1 VGEEEAFEDAF
12 DGGFFVVGEALGGFE
27 LEPQVVCGS
36 AFVLVEEQ
44 LVGADRESEC
54 DSSER
59 VDVRLGFAGFIAAQ
73 ERDVDVGSVG
83 EGLLGE
89 VVLLAQRGE
98 SFGERHVVRERYGR
112 CSHHES
118 KYATKKGAGLRLDR
132 VWLRERLSVARIP
145 EEEIERLKEEVAL
158 ERLVELAGVELRR
171 QGKDLVGRCPF
182 HDDRT
187 PSLVISPQK
196 NLWHCLGAC
205 QAGGSVIDWTMR
217 LEGVSFRHAVELLRD
232 GVAPSR
238 IVSGERRVARAS
250 TVTKLPSPLERSA
263 DDRELLERVVGFYAQ
278 TLKESPEALAYLE
291 RRGLRHPELLDTFR
305 LGFANRTLGYR
316 LPQRNR
322 QAGADI
328 RGRLQRLGVIR
339 SSGHEHLTGSL
350 VIPIADADGVAVQL
364 YGRKIR
370 DDLRPGTPLH
380 LYLPGAHRGV
390 FNLLA
395 LQASREVVVCESLI
409 DALSFWCHGQRHV
422 TAAYGVEGFTA
433 EHFRALKDNQIGR
446 VLIAY
451 DRDDAGDRAAVKL
464 AERLQ
469 ADGVEC
475 FRVTFPAGQ
484 DANGVVTS
492 VEDPAGALAELLRA
506 AVWLGAGQAS
516 RPGMPGPAPEVVV
529 SAVSSAAAPADT
541 PVEVEVEVVDELRVI
556 VDEGAGGEERSAGV
570 SFSAAQ
576 SPEPEPGFV
585 SPVPAGP
592 PPGPCVE
599 LVGEELR
606 VGIDDRRWRIRGLG
620 KVTSFDVL
628 KLNVLVAREDERH
641 GHLFHVDTFD
651 LYSARARGVFCRQA
665 AEVLHLAEELIA
677 RDLGR
682 VLMVCEERAEDAI
695 RQAQQPTDPSVVL
708 SDAEKAAALELLQA
722 PDLID
727 RIVADFGAA
736 GVVGEAANCLVGYL
750 AAVSRKL
757 DRPLAVIVQ
766 STSAAGKS
774 ALQDAVLSMVPEEER
789 VSFSAMTGQSL
800 FYMGESDLSHKV
812 LAVSEEEGA
821 ERASYALK
829 LLQSEGELSIAS
841 TGKDGTTGR
850 LVTHTY
856 RVRGP
861 VAIFLTTTAVDVDE
875 ELLNRCLVLTVDE
888 DREQTRR
895 IHDRQREAETLDGL
909 VAARRRK
916 MVLKVH
922 QDAQRLLEPVA
933 VVNPFA
939 TRLAFSDARTRTRRD
954 HVKYLTLIRAV
965 ALLHQHQRPRRT
977 ATVDGQPVSYIEVT
991 GEDIRLANRLAHR
1004 VLGRSLDE
1012 LPPGTRRLLGLIE
1025 DLVAGEAAGQGV
1037 ARERVRFTRREL
1049 REQLAWGDT
1058 QLKVHL
1064 ARLVSLELVY
1074 AHRGAHGAFLYELAW
1089 NPDQAAGAGAGGALL
1104 PGLIDPD
1111 HADQAAGGHGYDPD
1125 RSGPE
1130 GDRSLSGRPPVAPR
1144 SVPGRPTEN
1153 GRDASH
1159 DGRSEAPPAEQAPEH
1174 GSRPSSFAAELPVA
1188 VTDVPAPE
1196 PARRSAAGMGG

>member
-1 VGEEEAFEDAF
+1 
-12 DGGFFVVGEALGGFE
+12 
-27 LEPQVVCGS
+27 
-36 AFVLVEEQ
+36 
-44 LVGADRESEC
+44 
-54 DSSER
+54 
-59 VDVRLGFAGFIAAQ
+59 
-73 ERDVDVGSVG
+73 
-83 EGLLGE
+83 
-89 VVLLAQRGE
+89 
-98 SFGERHVVRERYGR
+98 
-112 CSHHES
+112 
-118 KYATKKGAGLRLDR
+118 
-132 VWLRERLSVARIP
+132 
-145 EEEIERLKEEVAL
+145 
-158 ERLVELAGVELRR
+158 
-171 QGKDLVGRCPF
+171 
-182 HDDRT
+182 
-187 PSLVISPQK
+187 
-196 NLWHCLGAC
+196 
-205 QAGGSVIDWTMR
+205 
-217 LEGVSFRHAVELLRD
+217 
-232 GVAPSR
+232 
-238 IVSGERRVARAS
+238 
-250 TVTKLPSPLERSA
+250 
-263 DDRELLERVVGFYAQ
+263 
-278 TLKESPEALAYLE
+278 
-291 RRGLRHPELLDTFR
+291 
-305 LGFANRTLGYR
+305 
-316 LPQRNR
+316 
-322 QAGADI
+322 
-328 RGRLQRLGVIR
+328 
-339 SSGHEHLTGSL
+339 
-350 VIPIADADGVAVQL
+350 
-364 YGRKIR
+364 
-370 DDLRPGTPLH
+370 
-380 LYLPGAHRGV
+380 
-390 FNLLA
+390 
-395 LQASREVVVCESLI
+395 
-409 DALSFWCHGQRHV
+409 
-422 TAAYGVEGFTA
+422 
-433 EHFRALKDNQIGR
+433 
-446 VLIAY
+446 
-451 DRDDAGDRAAVKL
+451 
-464 AERLQ
+464 
-469 ADGVEC
+469 
-475 FRVTFPAGQ
+475 
-484 DANGVVTS
+484 
-492 VEDPAGALAELLRA
+492 
-506 AVWLGAGQAS
+506 
-516 RPGMPGPAPEVVV
+516 
-529 SAVSSAAAPADT
+529 
-541 PVEVEVEVVDELRVI
+541 
-556 VDEGAGGEERSAGV
+556 
-570 SFSAAQ
+570 
-576 SPEPEPGFV
+576 
-585 SPVPAGP
+585 
-592 PPGPCVE
+592 
-599 LVGEELR
+599 
-606 VGIDDRRWRIRGLG
+606 
-620 KVTSFDVL
+620 
-628 KLNVLVAREDERH
+628 VLVAREDERH